1 MPIHLP
7 ERKRLAID
15 ANILSILELFSL
27 QSAILQLT
35 YKESFNFFPLHGIN
49 ILSILRLSLFNY
61 PWYEVQQL
69 KDRF

>member
-1 MPIHLP
+1 MHLP
-7 ERKRLAID
+7 ERIKLAID
-15 ANILSILELFSL
+15 ANFLSILELFSL